1 MRQRNIY
8 VKLSNKEK
16 KNFFVNLDT
25 NVIAD
30 NINFWQI
37 EKPLITDKTFDD
49 DQMTLI
55 DKYC

>member
-37 EKPLITDKTFDD
+37 EKPLITDKTFDA

>member
-37 EKPLITDKTFDD
+37 EKPLITDKTLDA

>member
-25 NVIAD
+25 NAIAD
-30 NINFWQI
+30 NINFCRI
-37 EKPLITDKTFDD
+37 
-49 DQMTLI
+49 
-55 DKYC
+55 

>member
-1 MRQRNIY
+1 M
-8 VKLSNKEK
+8 KLSNKEK

-30 NINFWQI
+30 NINIWQI
-37 EKPLITDKTFDD
+37 EKPLITDKTFDA

>member
-8 VKLSNKEK
+8 VKLSN
-16 KNFFVNLDT
+16 VNLDT

-37 EKPLITDKTFDD
+37 EKPLITDKTFDA